1 MYFALANS
9 RTHNWYPDTS
19 NMSASQNTW
28 IIAIIASSFI
38 VVCLSIILIDIILVR
53 RKLKLVQDRN
63 SEDDTYAEEDDDN
76 SVPSVD
82 NLSVDL
88 GCEKDGS
95 TTSTSEST

>member
-1 MYFALANS
+1 
-9 RTHNWYPDTS
+9 
-19 NMSASQNTW
+19 MSASQNTW

-53 RKLKLVQDRN
+53 RKLKLVQDLN

-88 GCEKDGS
+88 GCEQDGS